1 MARNILITGGT
12 RSGKSRVAEE
22 CAQRFGNRLGYVATA
37 QIFDDEMRER
47 IRTHQL
53 RRGTSWLTTEEPYH
67 LSEVLRR
74 MDGQFDAILVDCVT
88 IWLSNLLLQHEEPAR
103 ELEPLILAEVD
114 GLVEVLGSMAT
125 PVILVS
131 NEVGMG
137 IVPEHP
143 LGRLFRDLA
152 GQANQMLARC
162 ADEVQIVVSGISMKL
177 K

>member
-1 MARNILITGGT
+1 MARNIFITGGT

-22 CAQRFGNRLGYVATA
+22 CAQRLGTRLGYLATA
-37 QIFDDEMRER
+37 QIFDDEMRDR
-47 IRTHQL
+47 IHTHQL
-53 RRGTSWLTTEEPYH
+53 RRGNSWITTEEPYH
-67 LSEVLRR
+67 LSDALQR
-74 MDGQFDAILVDCVT
+74 MDGQFDAILVDCMT
-88 IWLSNLLLQHEEPAR
+88 IWLSNLLLQHEEPTR
-103 ELEPLILAEVD
+103 ELEPLILAEVEK
-114 GLVEVLGSMAT
+114 LATVLKEMAT

-152 GQANQMLARC
+152 GQANQMLAEC
-162 ADEVQIVVSGISMKL
+162 ADEAWIVVSGMPMKL